1 MDQSTK
7 QEWTLVVGKKHKV
20 CFTSTTTIK
29 EPVEPVEKITIK
41 RDGQIRTY

>member
-7 QEWTLVVGKKHKV
+7 PEWTLVVGKKHKV

-29 EPVEPVEKITIK
+29 EVEKITIK

>member
-1 MDQSTK
+1 MDQPTK
-7 QEWTLVVGKKHKV
+7 PEWTLVVGKKHKV

-29 EPVEPVEKITIK
+29 EPVEKITIK